1 MSKIFRLHNGATEN
15 IEHWQ
20 QIDSHLSDNFI
31 NSIEDPAGANVAT
44 QITSIPSPFARMDLI
59 RTSFRFV
66 NNSGNL
72 DGNTIY
78 HRMVSEC
85 LDIAEIFFNAE
96 LLKDKI
102 EIIEWNSGITLK
114 HGELDIDV
122 NSDLGRLIHSS
133 NPKHK
138 LLGDTLSMFL
148 KQDKNAF
155 NFHKLGNIYLLNYIG
170 KGAPDILNI
179 IGGTSPS
186 TLFFSSANHLH
197 YVDII
202 FANDRMLDISLYP
215 LYKRGKDFVKYIYAF
230 RRAYPGFAIDF
241 ADIDNYLGY
250 SFDLLDEDLKQEIK
264 KFDENTYAENYAA
277 ISVGNGGNTA
287 EILGF
292 KLRAKNVSAIDAKA
306 NNDFIIDTEKNY
318 SGVLPCVL
326 PVEKNNDNL
335 NYMDGK
341 WLDNYHKNVP
351 YKDDRPLDKRTLPNQ
366 SHIQYPYLTVSD
378 FLEPYL
384 IQVPYPIDEAKFFD
398 GNYKVAQGEKDHG
411 YLLPLKKIFFSYFTS
426 EQLQGL
432 VSDGKKMFEMEQ
444 MLSGVKVT
452 LRIPVQKNNY
462 ITFTRTYNRNQF
474 QDRIMQPDEIN
485 NQGVIVENQMTVLIY
500 PQLKIEGINP
510 HYRVVTVDRDIAP
523 LTRNNDYSLTL
534 YKETNT
540 NAPEEVALK
549 DVKQRSKKSQNGVS
563 TTYNIVNHNFDII
576 EVSNKK
582 ANAILIPKFIVKESD
597 ALTKAYKFAIDFG
610 TTNTHIEYVSATEN
624 ETRPLDIEENDV
636 QYMTLHKPGKLMQM
650 SLSRLG
656 FGADDLLSIINE
668 EFKPELISS
677 ERKYH
682 FPTRTVINDNN
693 KFNET
698 KENYAL
704 ADFNIPFWYLK
715 EDYKLNS
722 EITAG
727 LKWSNFQDVRLEKRT
742 KAFIEQMMLMI
753 RNKILLNN
761 GSLDK
766 AEIIWLYPSSM
777 ESHRLN
783 FFKSQL
789 LKYKNEYF
797 TKDTKINTLTES
809 IAPYWGYA
817 ESSSD
822 KPVLNIDIGGGTT
835 DAVVFLDNQP
845 VLLTSFHFASSAI
858 FGDGYND
865 NGKNGFIAKYENK
878 IINSLESTGQQKLS
892 SIYKS
897 LKAKSNNSIELI
909 EFFFSLEDNAELKE
923 NNISISFSE
932 MLTKDENLKI
942 VFLIFYIA
950 IVYHLAKIMHL
961 KNLQQPRYIT
971 FSGNGS
977 KLLNV
982 LTFGSDMHSLQALTN
997 LVFDDI
1003 YDVQK
1008 QQQQQEIELI
1018 LEDRPKEIS
1027 SKGALKMK
1035 GDIAGMNKVE
1045 DKIKVTLSGTSDNVV
1060 LPEKSLQYAQI
1071 NDEEVINSVLLETNI
1086 FFDKF
1091 FKWNNIYGFYKN
1103 FGVTPAVIEK
1113 SKIYVREDLKTYL
1126 KDGINARMKNIIN
1139 KNEDIEETLFFY
1151 PVIGVLNKLAYKVSN
1166 E

>member
-85 LDIAEIFFNAE
+85 FDIAEIFFNAE
-96 LLKDKI
+96 LLKDKV
-102 EIIEWNSGITLK
+102 EIIEWNSGIDIK
-114 HGELDIDV
+114 HGEVEVDV
-122 NSDLGRLIHSS
+122 NSDLGKLIHSK

-138 LLGDTLSMFL
+138 LLGDTLKMFL

-155 NFHKLGNIYLLNYIG
+155 NFHKLKNIYLLNYIG

-186 TLFFSSANHLH
+186 TLFFSSANNLN

-215 LYKRGKDFVKYIYAF
+215 LYKRGKDFIKYIYAF
-230 RRAYPGFAIDF
+230 RRAYSGFAQDF
-241 ADIDNYLGY
+241 ADIDNYLSY
-250 SFDLLDEDLKQEIK
+250 TFELLDEDVKQEIK
-264 KFDENTYAENYAA
+264 QFDENTYNESYAA
-277 ISVGNGGNTA
+277 ISVGSGGNTA

-292 KLRAKNVSAIDAKA
+292 KLRSKNVSAINPQK
-306 NNDFIIDTEKNY
+306 NNDFIIEATLNN
-318 SGVLPCVL
+318 SGTLPCVL
-326 PVEKNNDNL
+326 PVEKNNDGL

-341 WLDNYHKNVP
+341 WLDSYYKNVP
-351 YKDDRPLDKRTLPNQ
+351 FKDERPLDKRTLPNQ
-366 SHIQYPYLTVSD
+366 SHIEYPYLTISD

-384 IQVPYPIDEAKFFD
+384 VQVPYPIDETKFFD
-398 GNYKVAQGEKDHG
+398 GNYKVTQGEKDHG
-411 YLLPLKKIFFSYFTS
+411 YLLPLKKIFFNYFTI

-474 QDRIMQPDEIN
+474 QDRIMHPDESQ

-500 PQLKIEGINP
+500 PQLKIEGIEPN
-510 HYRVVTVDRDIAP
+510 YRILTVDRDVAP
-523 LTRNNDYSLTL
+523 LTRNNDYTVKLYNQSADDSLQ
-534 YKETNT
+534 
-540 NAPEEVALK
+540 EVNIK
-549 DVKQRSKKSQNGVS
+549 DIKTRSKKSQNGVS
-563 TTYNIVNHNFDII
+563 TTYNIVNNNFDFI
-576 EVSNKK
+576 ELNNKK
-582 ANAILIPKFIVKESD
+582 ATAILVPKFIIKEKD
-597 ALTKAYKFAIDFG
+597 AMIKAYKFAIDFG
-610 TTNTHIEYVSATEN
+610 TTNTHIEYASATEN
-624 ETRPLDIEENDV
+624 ETRPLDIDENDV
-636 QYMTLHKPGKLMQM
+636 QYMTLHKSGKLMQM

-656 FGADDLLSIINE
+656 FGADDLLSIIHE
-668 EFKPELISS
+668 EFMPESIGNAY
-677 ERKYH
+677 KYH

-727 LKWSNFQDVRLEKRT
+727 LKWSNFNDVRLEKRT

-761 GSLDK
+761 GSLEK

-783 FFKSQL
+783 FFRSQL
-789 LKYKNEYF
+789 QKYKTDYF

-822 KPVLNIDIGGGTT
+822 KPILNIDIGGGTT

-865 NGKNGFIAKYENK
+865 NGRNGFIAKYEDR

-897 LKAKSNNSIELI
+897 LKAKNNNSIELI
-909 EFFFSLEDNAELKE
+909 EFFFSLEDNTELKE

-932 MLTKDENLKI
+932 MLIKDENLKI
-942 VFLIFYIA
+942 VFLIFYMA
-950 IVYHLAKIMHL
+950 IIYHLSKTMRIKGL
-961 KNLQQPRYIT
+961 ERPRYIT

-982 LTFGSDMHSLQALTN
+982 LTFGSDMHSLKELTN
-997 LVFDDI
+997 IIFNEI
-1003 YDVQK
+1003 YEVEEQENVQ
-1008 QQQQQEIELI
+1008 QIELI

-1035 GDIAGMNKVE
+1035 ADVEGMNKIE
-1045 DKIKVTLSGTSDNVV
+1045 DKIKVSLSGTSDNIL
-1060 LPEKSLQYAQI
+1060 LPESSLQYAQI
-1071 NDEEVINSVLLETNI
+1071 TDEEVVNSVLMETNI

-1091 FKWNNIYGFYKN
+1091 FKWNGQYGFYKN
-1103 FGVTPAVIEK
+1103 FGVNPAVIEK
-1113 SKIYVREDLKTYL
+1113 SKIFVREDLRTYL
-1126 KDGINARMKNIIN
+1126 KDGINTRLKNIIN

-1151 PVIGVLNKLAYKVSN
+1151 PLIGVLNKLAYKISN